1 MKKELVWMLGCS
13 GLAVALVEMTIG
25 LRNTSIQEVQL
36 HDTYFVFNPFN
47 ILIPVLAM
55 VLALVYLIRCILN
68 GFSQVATNLILIG
81 STVIICLI
89 GIAGI
94 IGINQSAQGG
104 WVVYPPLNATPEDMM
119 QNSLASFLN
128 VYKDLLIYIVAWW
141 GIIAVT
147 TTAKTIMIIR
157 R

>member
-1 MKKELVWMLGCS
+1 MLGCS

-128 VYKDLLIYIVAWW
+128 GYKDLLIYIVAWW

>member
-1 MKKELVWMLGCS
+1 MLGCS